1 MGHQITVRD
10 ALALPTLQETE
21 VVAGHAGLGRTI
33 RHVSVVAGTEVT
45 RWVKP
50 HAVLLCTGYLLRDQA
65 TALPDIVSELHA
77 REVACLGVRL
87 GSWLQDF
94 PPELLQAADR
104 AGLPVVRLTDRFA
117 FDDILLDVLGR
128 VNTALAADLELAERV
143 HASLADILLSGG
155 SVSRIPA
162 EISRLLGAE
171 AVLVDPA
178 GEPIAHGGA
187 SVLPTRRDWSALEAA
202 ARDPRSEQD
211 TTDTVVLR
219 IGNPSISLG
228 YLICTRPGL
237 AFSSSEVRALER
249 SCTVAA
255 LALTQQT
262 AVREVE
268 VQYQGELLSRV
279 LRGEVTDPAA
289 VRGLFHDVGWRIP
302 GRCRV
307 LAISIGAAAADR
319 GRATLWLRAVGL
331 PLLRSSVGGTRG
343 AAVAVH
349 EGSLVAVTP
358 AEELDRLR
366 AAAAQ
371 VLAGFER
378 RAAADLDA
386 VITAGVGRECHDVG
400 ALARGHRQ
408 AQVAASAARRRPP
421 GRRICDF
428 EELGALGPVLAAA
441 EDGGLTEV
449 EDSPLAPLDELHPRD
464 RQESLATLRAILE
477 DNMNLAEAS
486 RALHCHYNTIRHR
499 VRRLEDLLG
508 PFTTDSD
515 VRLSLCL
522 ALRLR
527 QLAR

>member
-1 MGHQITVRD
+1 VGHEITVQD
-10 ALALPTLQETE
+10 ALALPTLQDTE
-21 VVAGHAGLGRTI
+21 VVAGHAGLDRTV
-33 RHVSVVAGTEVT
+33 RHVSVVAGTEIT

-50 HAVLLCTGYLLRDQA
+50 RAVLLCTGYLLRDQA
-65 TALPDIVSELHA
+65 TALPDIVSELHE

-87 GSWLQDF
+87 GSYLQEF
-94 PPELLQAADR
+94 PPELLRAADR
-104 AGLPVVRLTDRFA
+104 VGLPVVRLTDRFA

-143 HASLADILLSGG
+143 HATLTDILLSGG
-155 SVSRIPA
+155 SLSRIPA

-178 GEPIAHGGA
+178 GEPIAVGGGPV
-187 SVLPTRRDWSALEAA
+187 SLTRHDWSTLEAV
-202 ARDPRSEQD
+202 ARDPRSELD
-211 TTDTVVLR
+211 TTDSLVLR
-219 IGNPSISLG
+219 IGNASHNLG
-228 YLICTRPGL
+228 YLVCTRPGL

-249 SCTVAA
+249 SCIVAA
-255 LALTQQT
+255 LALTQQA

-268 VQYQGELLSRV
+268 VQYRGELLGRV
-279 LRGEVTDPAA
+279 LRGEVTDPTA
-289 VRGLFHDVGWRIP
+289 VHALFLDVGWRIP

-307 LAISIGAAAADR
+307 VALSIGVSPADR
-319 GRATLWLRAVGL
+319 ARATWWLRAVGL
-331 PLLRSSVGGTRG
+331 PLLRSSLGGASG

-349 EGSLVAVTP
+349 EGSLVAVAP
-358 AEELDRLR
+358 AEEVDRLR
-366 AAAAQ
+366 AAASQ
-371 VLAGFER
+371 VLASFER
-378 RAAADLDA
+378 RAAADLAA
-386 VITAGVGRECHDVG
+386 VITVGLGRECRDVG

-408 AQVAASAARRRPP
+408 ALVAASAARRRPS

-441 EDGGLTEV
+441 EDDGLTEV

-464 RQESLATLRAILE
+464 RQDSLATLRAILE

>member
-1 MGHQITVRD
+1 VGHEMTVRD
-10 ALALPTLQETE
+10 ALSLPTLQDTE
-21 VVAGHAGLGRTI
+21 VVAGHAGLARPV

-143 HASLADILLSGG
+143 HAALADILLSGG

-171 AVLVDPA
+171 ALLVDPA
-178 GEPIAHGGA
+178 GEPIAVGGGA
-187 SVLPTRRDWSALEAA
+187 APARQDWPALEAA
-202 ARDPRSEQD
+202 ARDPRSGRE

-219 IGNPSISLG
+219 IGNPANSLG
-228 YLICTRPGL
+228 YLICTRRGL
-237 AFSSSEVRALER
+237 PFSSSEVRALER

-255 LALTQQT
+255 LALTQQA

-268 VQYQGELLSRV
+268 IQYQGELLSRV
-279 LRGEVTDPAA
+279 LRGEVTDPAS
-289 VRGLFHDVGWRIP
+289 VRGLFHDMGWRIP

-307 LAISIGAAAADR
+307 LAVSIAAAAPDR
-319 GRATLWLRAVGL
+319 GRATVWLRTVGL
-331 PLLRSSVGGTRG
+331 PLLHSSVGGTRG

-349 EGSLVAVTP
+349 EGSLVAVAP

-366 AAAAQ
+366 AAATQ
-371 VLAGFER
+371 ILAGFER

-386 VITAGVGRECHDVG
+386 VITAGIGRECRDVG
-400 ALARGHRQ
+400 ALTRGHRQ

-441 EDGGLTEV
+441 EDDGLPEL
-449 EDSPLAPLDELHPRD
+449 EDSPLAPLDGLHPRD

>member
-1 MGHQITVRD
+1 VDHEITVRG
-10 ALALPTLQETE
+10 ALALPTLRDTE
-21 VVAGHAGLGRTI
+21 VVAGHAGLDRTV
-33 RHVSVVAGTEVT
+33 RHVSVVAGTEFT

-50 HAVLLCTGYLLRDQA
+50 RAVLLCTGYLLGDRG

-77 REVACLGVRL
+77 REVACLAVRL
-87 GSWLQDF
+87 GSWLQEF

-104 AGLPVVRLTDRFA
+104 VGLPVVRLTDRFA

-143 HASLADILLSGG
+143 HAGLADILLSGG

-178 GEPIAHGGA
+178 GEPIAQGGGPVPA
-187 SVLPTRRDWSALEAA
+187 TRHDWSTLEAA
-202 ARDPRSEQD
+202 ARDPRSDLE
-211 TTDTVVLR
+211 TTDTLVLR
-219 IGNPSISLG
+219 IGNASNHLG
-228 YLICTRPGL
+228 YLVCTRPGL
-237 AFSSSEVRALER
+237 DFSSSEVRALER

-255 LALTQQT
+255 LALTQQA

-268 VQYQGELLSRV
+268 VQYRGELLGRV

-307 LAISIGAAAADR
+307 LAVSIEASTAVR
-319 GRATLWLRAVGL
+319 GRATWWLRAAGM
-331 PLLRSSVGGTRG
+331 PLLRSSLGGSGG

-349 EGSLVAVTP
+349 EGSLVAVTS
-358 AEELDRLR
+358 AEEVDRLR
-366 AAAAQ
+366 TAASR
-371 VLAGFER
+371 VLASFER
-378 RAAADLDA
+378 RAAVDLDA
-386 VITAGVGRECHDVG
+386 LMTAGLGRECRDVG

-408 AQVAASAARRRPP
+408 AQVAASAARRRPL
-421 GRRICDF
+421 GRRICEF

-441 EDGGLTEV
+441 EDDGLTEV
-449 EDSPLAPLDELHPRD
+449 EDSPLAPLEELHPRD

>member
-1 MGHQITVRD
+1 VVHEITVRD
-10 ALALPTLQETE
+10 ALTLPTLQGTE
-21 VVAGHAGLGRTI
+21 VVAGHAGLDRTI

-45 RWVKP
+45 RWLKP
-50 HAVLLCTGYLLRDQA
+50 RAVLLCTGYLLRDQA
-65 TALPDIVSELHA
+65 TALQDIVSELHA
-77 REVACLGVRL
+77 RSVACLAVRL
-87 GSWLQDF
+87 GSWLPEF
-94 PPELLQAADR
+94 PPGLLEAADR
-104 AGLPVVRLTDRFA
+104 HGLPVVRLTDRFA

-143 HASLADILLSGG
+143 HAGLADILLSGG
-155 SVSRIPA
+155 SVNRIPA

-171 AVLVDPA
+171 ALLVDSA
-178 GEPIAHGGA
+178 GEPIAVGGGA
-187 SVLPTRRDWSALEAA
+187 SPTRQDWSALEAA
-202 ARDPRSEQD
+202 ARDLRSEQE

-219 IGNPSISLG
+219 IGNPANSLG
-228 YLICTRPGL
+228 YLVCTRRGL
-237 AFSSSEVRALER
+237 PFSSSEVRALER

-255 LALTQQT
+255 LALTQQA

-268 VQYQGELLSRV
+268 IQYQGELLGRV
-279 LRGEVTDPAA
+279 LRGEVSDPAA

-307 LAISIGAAAADR
+307 LAISIDASAADR
-319 GRATLWLRAVGL
+319 ARAAWWLRAVGL
-331 PLLRSSVGGTRG
+331 PLLRSSLGGSSG
-343 AAVAVH
+343 AAAALH
-349 EGSLVAVTP
+349 EGSLVVVAP
-358 AEELDRLR
+358 AEEVDRLR
-366 AAAAQ
+366 SAAPQ
-371 VLAGFER
+371 VLASFER

-386 VITAGVGRECHDVG
+386 VITAGIGRECGDVG

-408 AQVAASAARRRPP
+408 AKVAASAARRRPL

-441 EDGGLTEV
+441 EDDGLTEV
-449 EDSPLAPLDELHPRD
+449 EDSPLAPLEDLHPRD
-464 RQESLATLRAILE
+464 RQESLATLHAIL
-477 DNMNLAEAS
+477 DVNMNLAEAS

-499 VRRLEDLLG
+499 VRRLEELLG
-508 PFTTDSD
+508 PFTSDSD